1 MGVSDDREGE
11 GLEERLRAFLRAQRN
26 WGRWGSDDQLGTANL
41 VTDAKRRQAA
51 ATVRLGRTVSL
62 SRPLPL
68 MAPQSVPTMLQHYVH
83 TEPGVAFDYLGLDYH
98 GMVFTHVD
106 ALCHNW
112 GEDGLYNGRD
122 PDVVFGTGSSGT
134 GGPATWCDVDRLRG
148 GILTRGVLIDV
159 PRHRGTDFVDPAT
172 PLHGSEVER
181 ICAADGVEV
190 GAGDAVVLYCG
201 RDAFDAAS
209 PVPWEQQSPRPGV
222 HASMLEFLRE
232 RDVAALVWDMMDA
245 GDYDTD
251 VLVHAAVHAL
261 GLILV
266 DNAHLRP
273 LVDLCRA
280 EGRQDFMV
288 VVAPLR
294 VVGGTGSPVN
304 PLAVL

>member
-1 MGVSDDREGE
+1 MSDDCEDG
-11 GLEERLRAFLRAQRN
+11 GLEEHLRSRLREQRN
-26 WGRWGSDDQLGTANL
+26 WGRWGLDDQLGTANL
-41 VTDAKRRQAA
+41 VTDTKRREAA

-62 SRPLPL
+62 SRPLPQR
-68 MAPQSVPTMLQHYVH
+68 APQSTPTMLQHYVH
-83 TEPGVAFDYLGLDYH
+83 TEPGVAFDYLGFDYH
-98 GMVFTHVD
+98 GMDFTHVD

-112 GEDGLYNGRD
+112 GEEGLYNGRD

-134 GGPATWCDVDRLRG
+134 GRPVTWCDVDQLRD
-148 GILTRGVLIDV
+148 GIVTRAVLVDV
-159 PRHRGTDFVDPAT
+159 PRHRGVSFVDLANPVDAA
-172 PLHGSEVER
+172 EVAR
-181 ICAADGVEV
+181 ICETDGVQV
-190 GAGDAVVLYCG
+190 GPGDAIVLYCG

-209 PVPWEQQSPRPGV
+209 PKPWQERSPRPGV

-232 RDVAALVWDMMDA
+232 RDAAALVWDMMDA
-245 GDYDTD
+245 GEYDTD

-261 GLILV
+261 GLVLV

-273 LVDLCRA
+273 LVELCRA
-280 EGRQDFMV
+280 EGRQDFML

>member
-1 MGVSDDREGE
+1 MSDERVGE
-11 GLEERLRAFLRAQRN
+11 GLEEHLRTFLREQRN

-62 SRPLPL
+62 SRPLPQR
-68 MAPQSVPTMLQHYVH
+68 APQSSPTIVQHYVH

-122 PDVVFGTGSSGT
+122 PDLVFGTASVGT
-134 GGPATWCDVDRLRG
+134 GGPAMWCDVDRLSG
-148 GILTRGVLIDV
+148 GIVTRGVLIDV
-159 PRHRGTDFVDPAT
+159 PRHRRTDFVDLAT
-172 PLHGSEVER
+172 PVHGVEVAR

-190 GAGDAVVLYCG
+190 GAGDAIVLYCG

-209 PVPWEQQSPRPGV
+209 PAPWEQQSPRPGV

-232 RDVAALVWDMMDA
+232 RDAAALVWDMMDA
-245 GDYDTD
+245 GEYDTD

-261 GLILV
+261 GLVLI

-280 EGRQDFMV
+280 EGRQDFMI